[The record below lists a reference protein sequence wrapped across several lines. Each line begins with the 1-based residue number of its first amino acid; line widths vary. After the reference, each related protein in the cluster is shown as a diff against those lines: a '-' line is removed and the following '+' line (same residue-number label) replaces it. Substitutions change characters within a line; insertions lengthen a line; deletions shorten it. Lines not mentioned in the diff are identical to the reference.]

1 MLKNI
6 AAIRKAVPV
15 GRQIHGLLKSLVSVV
30 SSHQARNAAQR
41 EDDVLDSIHGKRMN
55 GGSNLLILLGGVDIS
70 WSFASKPNSK

>member
-6 AAIRKAVPV
+6 AAIRKAVPA

-55 GGSNLLILLGGVDIS
+55 GGSNLLILLKGWI
-70 WSFASKPNSK
+70 